1 MFSGAEDSGQSREA
15 LPDEEDMRLPPRRI
29 LHARDT
35 SKATRIF
42 QASLVVMLV
51 ALTAGMVV
59 LYRLYGES

>member
-1 MFSGAEDSGQSREA
+1 MLSGAKDPGQTREEW
-15 LPDEEDMRLPPRRI
+15 PDEEEMRLPPRRI

-59 LYRLYGES
+59 LYQLYGES